1 MLEKLKNKWHDL
13 IKWSKNNRMPLVKEL
28 HLYEVV
34 SVFLKG
40 IVDGN
45 LANRAGSIAY
55 SFFLAI
61 FPGFLFFFTLIPF
74 FPIQGLEAEVFKL
87 LQQVLPPDTYEATR
101 GTISDILGNKR
112 SGLLSFGFI
121 SAMFFATNGI
131 RGLIDNFDQT
141 VHALEEKNFWQKII
155 TSLGLTIVVAIL
167 FILGVIIIIF
177 SSNVLNSL
185 LSFLN
190 MGVISPFIIETSR
203 FVLLLSL
210 VFFGITVL
218 YNFGSKQGRKW
229 PFFSP
234 GAILATVLIVITSL
248 GFSFYVSNFAQYNKL
263 YGSIGTVMVIMVWIY
278 LNAMVLL
285 IGFEL
290 NASISQAKNY
300 SIKSNS

>member
-1 MLEKLKNKWHDL
+1 MIRTLKNKWHN
-13 IKWSKNNRMPLVKEL
+13 IVQWSKDCSMPLVREL

-34 SVFLKG
+34 SVFIKG
-40 IVDGN
+40 MADGN

-61 FPGFLFFFTLIPF
+61 FPGFLFLFTLIPF
-74 FPIQGLEAEVFKL
+74 FPIQGLEAEVFNL
-87 LQQVLPPDTYEATR
+87 LQRVLPPDTYEATR

-121 SAMFFATNGI
+121 SAMFFATSGI

-141 VHALEEKNFWQKII
+141 AHALEERNLWQKL
-155 TSLGLTIVVAIL
+155 TVSLGLTIVVAIL
-167 FILGVIIIIF
+167 FIMGVIVIIF
-177 SSNVLNSL
+177 SSNVLNDF
-185 LSFLN
+185 LSFLHI
-190 MGVISPFIIETSR
+190 GEISPLIIEMSR
-203 FVLLLSL
+203 FLLLLFL
-210 VFFGITVL
+210 VFSGITLL
-218 YNFGSKQGRKW
+218 YNFGSKAGRHW

-234 GAILATVLIVITSL
+234 GAILATFLIVLTSL

-290 NASISQAKNY
+290 NASISQAK
-300 SIKSNS
+300 KSPKENDE